1 MGGGVQASCPALS
14 GTQSSLTSS
23 LPAPRTAPQAHLIL
37 TIYLVS
43 IPGIWVLGDA
53 ALQTS

>member
-1 MGGGVQASCPALS
+1 MGVESRLAALHS
-14 GTQSSLTSS
+14 GTQSSLMSS

-37 TIYLVS
+37 TLYLVR